1 MKRGSQTDSG
11 STTRRIGVLAAEVL
25 FAIGVVV
32 LIVFYATHKHDPW
45 MPRPEVLTASF
56 WVSLGLVGIALSFRT
71 KRLRSKLALQ
81 YGTNLSA
88 FEWMVP
94 LAMGIAA
101 LVFGASRLSD
111 IYGRGTLPNGAGR
124 FALFAFYSLAGTMS
138 FVSGVTLLGWGFRR
152 VERSVE
158 GRLAHSEAISIKERI
173 SMVLPGTL
181 LAYEGVRLLIAAGL
195 IVRAP

>member
-1 MKRGSQTDSG
+1 MLSPLNPVVQIPEIKEPRAGTVTDNASDLARLNDVSQLPCALRFGLLCCEAMKRGSQTDRG

-32 LIVFYATHKHDPW
+32 VIVFYATHEHDPW

-94 LAMGIAA
+94 LATGIAA
-101 LVFGASRLSD
+101 LLFGASRLSD
-111 IYGRGTLPNGAGR
+111 IYGRGTLPNGTGR
-124 FALFAFYSLAGTMS
+124 FALFAFYAL
-138 FVSGVTLLGWGFRR
+138 V
-152 VERSVE
+152 
-158 GRLAHSEAISIKERI
+158 
-173 SMVLPGTL
+173 
-181 LAYEGVRLLIAAGL
+181 
-195 IVRAP
+195 